1 MQVVWREH
9 LEIMSQTWDNGGSQE
24 LLGVTLA
31 EGDNGGSQESMG
43 VTLALTHNIGNIEPK
58 KTISCGQAGMPVCS
72 LHTNESA
79 KLSVQNTEGISNQ

>member
-43 VTLALTHNIGNIEPK
+43 VTLA
-58 KTISCGQAGMPVCS
+58 
-72 LHTNESA
+72 
-79 KLSVQNTEGISNQ
+79 EGHSSGDM